1 MPPPIAA
8 LRMLDI
14 RPVRHQGTS
23 CLVLRDPLQ
32 LTGRQLMAPQP
43 LAAVL
48 QFCDGQHDV
57 AAMCQQFYQDYQIV
71 LPRTQVKALVDAL
84 DDAAMLDNQR
94 YRVVRSQV
102 LAAYRSAPF
111 RTPALAGTG
120 YSADSTTLARRLQ
133 DLLEQTNSVSPLAP
147 DWSRSLGV
155 LSPHIDYPRG
165 GAVYAALWKRAALAA
180 QAADLVILL
189 GTDHYGSDPFTLTRQ
204 NYATPFG
211 VLPTARD
218 LVDRLAAVI
227 GEDDAFR
234 GELRHRNEHS
244 LELVAVW
251 LHHVRAGKPVQV
263 APILVGSFHRFLSA
277 DHPPADDPLVKQVL
291 ETLRSATAGQRVLV
305 VASGD
310 LAHVGPAFG
319 GAALT
324 PSTRA
329 QLRLAD
335 ERLIHWMVNGD
346 ADDFFTEIR
355 HVQDRYNVC
364 GVAPIYLAM
373 SLLGNVHGEQV
384 GYAICP
390 ADDVD
395 SSAVTISGV
404 VFRG

>member
-1 MPPPIAA
+1 MPAPVAA

-14 RPVRHQGTS
+14 RHIHHQGAP
-23 CLVLRDPLQ
+23 CLVLSDPLQ

-57 AAMCQQFYQDYQIV
+57 AAMCQKFYQDYQIV

-94 YRVVRSQV
+94 YRTVRSQV

-111 RTPALAGTG
+111 RTPALAGAG
-120 YSADSTTLARRLQ
+120 YSADSATLARQLQ
-133 DLLEQTNSVSPLAP
+133 DLVGQVDSIAPLSP

-165 GAVYAALWKRAALAA
+165 GEVYAALWKRAALAA
-180 QAADLVILL
+180 QEADLVILL

-218 LVDRLAAVI
+218 LVDRLTAVI
-227 GEDDAFR
+227 GEEDAFR

-251 LHHVRAGKPVQV
+251 LHHMRGGRPVQV
-263 APILVGSFHRFLSA
+263 APILVGSFHRFLGA
-277 DHPPADDPLVKQVL
+277 DHSPADDPLVQQVL
-291 ETLRSATAGQRVLV
+291 DTLRSATTGRRVLV

-324 PSTRA
+324 PLTRDH
-329 QLRLAD
+329 LRVAD
-335 ERLIHWMVNGD
+335 ERLIDCMVNGD
-346 ADDFFTEIR
+346 ADDFFDEIR
-355 HVQDRYNVC
+355 RVRDRNNVC

-373 SLLGNVHGEQV
+373 SLLGDVRGEQV
-384 GYAICP
+384 GYAVCP
-390 ADDVD
+390 ADGAG

-404 VFRG
+404 VFR

>member
-1 MPPPIAA
+1 MPAPVAA

-14 RPVRHQGTS
+14 RHIHHQGAP
-23 CLVLRDPLQ
+23 CLVLSDPLQ

-57 AAMCQQFYQDYQIV
+57 AAMCQKFYQDYQIV

-94 YRVVRSQV
+94 YRTVRSQV

-111 RTPALAGTG
+111 RTPALAGAG
-120 YSADSTTLARRLQ
+120 YSADRTTLARRLQ
-133 DLLEQTNSVSPLAP
+133 ELLEQVDSIAPLAP

-165 GAVYAALWKRAALAA
+165 GEVYAALWKRAALAA
-180 QAADLVILL
+180 QEADLVILL

-227 GEDDAFR
+227 GEEDAFR

-251 LHHVRAGKPVQV
+251 LHHMRAGRPVQV
-263 APILVGSFHRFLSA
+263 APILVGSFHRFLNAEFS
-277 DHPPADDPLVKQVL
+277 PADDQLVRQVL
-291 ETLRSATAGQRVLV
+291 DTLANATTGRRVLV

-324 PSTRA
+324 PLTRDH
-329 QLRLAD
+329 LRTAD
-335 ERLIHWMVNGD
+335 ERLINCMVNGD
-346 ADDFFTEIR
+346 AADFFEEIR
-355 HVQDRYNVC
+355 RVRDRNNVC

-373 SLLGNVHGEQV
+373 SLLGDVRGEQV
-384 GYAICP
+384 GYAVCP
-390 ADDVD
+390 ADGAG
-395 SSAVTISGV
+395 SSAVTVSGI
-404 VFRG
+404 VFR